1 MIEGIDKEIL
11 DEFIKE
17 TMEELE
23 GLDAQFI
30 SLEKNPK
37 DSEVINSIFRGVHS
51 IKGSS
56 SFFNLNHVRTFAHK
70 MENLLDDL
78 RKGKRAVTREVIDL
92 LLKGK
97 DSLAN
102 MFTKLAAGDMAD
114 QLLDEEKDIL
124 SAVEKMMAVPEE
136 VEKATPAEIFN
147 KIQDL
152 RKVLA
157 EDGLLETP
165 SVAALMTLVGDL
177 RRIVLGEEAM
187 SEGAVPRLGQILVE
201 HGVVSDKDVTEA
213 LSAQKKLGEILVEQ
227 GKVTPDEIAK
237 AAAEQRKKAEDVS
250 LEKVAKEAEK
260 QGDKKTSVKKTMRI
274 EEEKIDGFMDLV
286 GELIINA
293 EVFNYIQKKL
303 EMGVDLDKIV
313 SEFKNANLEFNE
325 LTFKLQRGLGE
336 VRKVSINGIFQKFPR
351 MVRDLALSM
360 GKQVDLALSGENLLV
375 DKSLYEQLEAPLN
388 HIIRNAV
395 DHGLETTSERIA
407 VGKDPVGK
415 IQISA
420 EETGGDFII
429 TIVDDGWGM
438 NAEKLKAKAIEK
450 GLISQSAADTMSDK
464 DAYRLIFMPGFST
477 AQKITDVSGRGVG
490 MDVVLTAIKEV
501 KGRVDI
507 DTALGKGSRFSLI
520 MPMSTTL
527 ITISGLLVAV
537 GKERYIIPMEWVKES
552 LRPAKE
558 QISTVKKSGEVVEIR
573 NTLYPL
579 LRLGSFF
586 GVKASKMN
594 PWDGVVMVIEK
605 DDKRCCF
612 LVDEIIEEAQVV
624 LKDLGKTF
632 RDVKGILGGAILGD
646 GKVGLALN
654 VDGIM
659 QESSLFQGS

>member
-17 TMEELE
+17 TMEELD
-23 GLDAQFI
+23 GLDAQFV
-30 SLEKNPK
+30 SLERNPK

-70 MENLLDDL
+70 MENLLDEL
-78 RKGKRAVTREVIDL
+78 RKGKRGVTREVIDIL
-92 LLKGK
+92 LRGK
-97 DSLAN
+97 DSLSN
-102 MFTKLAAGDMAD
+102 MFTKLSAGDMSD
-114 QLLDEEKDIL
+114 QLMDEDKAIL
-124 SAVEKMMAVPEE
+124 STVEGLLAASEE
-136 VEKATPAEIFN
+136 AEKVTPAQIFG

-157 EDGLLETP
+157 EDGLLDTP
-165 SVAALMTLVGDL
+165 SVAALMGLVNDL
-177 RRIVLGEEAM
+177 RRLTLGEEAM
-187 SEGAVPRLGQILVE
+187 QDGSVPRLGEILVGQ
-201 HGVVSDKDVTEA
+201 GVISDSDVAEA
-213 LSAQKKLGEILVEQ
+213 LSSQKKLGEILVEQ
-227 GKVTPDEIAK
+227 GKVTSDEIEK
-237 AAAEQRKKAEDVS
+237 AAEEQRRKADDS
-250 LEKVAKEAEK
+250 AKEKLARETEKQAEK
-260 QGDKKTSVKKTMRI
+260 KIAVKKTMRI

-303 EMGVDLDKIV
+303 MLGVDLDKIV
-313 SEFKNANLEFNE
+313 SEFRNANMEFNE
-325 LTFKLQRGLGE
+325 LTFKLQRGIGE

-360 GKQVDLALSGENLLV
+360 GKQVDLTLSGDNLLV
-375 DKSLYEQLEAPLN
+375 DKSLFEQLEAPLN
-388 HIIRNAV
+388 HLIRNAV
-395 DHGLETTSERIA
+395 DHGLETTTDRIA
-407 VGKDPVGK
+407 AGKDPIGK
-415 IQISA
+415 IHVGA

-429 TIVDDGWGM
+429 TITDDGHGM
-438 NAEKLKAKAIEK
+438 NADRLKGKAVEK
-450 GLISQSAADTMSDK
+450 GLISQSAADSMTDK
-464 DAYRLIFMPGFST
+464 EAHKIIFMPGFST
-477 AQKITDVSGRGVG
+477 AQKVTDVSGRGVG

-507 DTALGKGSRFSLI
+507 ETAPGKGSRFSLI

-537 GKERYIIPMEWVKES
+537 GAERYIIPMEWVKES
-552 LRPAKE
+552 LRPSRE
-558 QISTVKKSGEVVEIR
+558 QISTVKRRGEVVEIR

-579 LRLGSFF
+579 LRLGDFF
-586 GVKASKMN
+586 GVRAERQN

-605 DDKRCCF
+605 EDKRCCF

-646 GKVGLALN
+646 GRVGLALN
-654 VDGIM
+654 VEGIM
-659 QESSLFQGS
+659 QETSLFHEK

>member
-17 TMEELE
+17 TVEALD

-30 SLEKNPK
+30 SLERNPK

-70 MENLLDDL
+70 MENLLDEL
-78 RKGKRAVTREVIDL
+78 RKGKRNVTREAIDIL
-92 LLKGK
+92 LNGK
-97 DSLAN
+97 DSLSN
-102 MFTKLAAGDMAD
+102 MFSRLSAGDMSD
-114 QLLDEEKDIL
+114 QLLDEDKVIL
-124 SAVEKMMAVPEE
+124 SAVEAQLGAVEE
-136 VEKATPAEIFN
+136 AEKATPAQIFA

-165 SVAALMTLVGDL
+165 SVAALMGLVSDL
-177 RRIVLGEEAM
+177 RRLTLGEEAM
-187 SEGAVPRLGQILVE
+187 QDGSVPRLGEILVE
-201 HGVVSDKDVTEA
+201 QGVINNGDVAEA
-213 LSAQKKLGEILVEQ
+213 LSSQKKLGEILVEQ
-227 GKVTPDEIAK
+227 GKATFEEIEK
-237 AAAEQRKKAEDVS
+237 ATEKQRKKADDT
-250 LEKVAKEAEK
+250 AKEKLVKETEK
-260 QGDKKTSVKKTMRI
+260 QTEKKTAKKTMRI

-303 EMGVDLDKIV
+303 TLGVDLDKIV
-313 SEFKNANLEFNE
+313 SEFRNANMEFNE
-325 LTFKLQRGLGE
+325 LTFKLQRGIGE

-351 MVRDLALSM
+351 MVRDLALGM
-360 GKQVDLALSGENLLV
+360 GKQVELTLTGENLLV

-395 DHGLETTSERIA
+395 DHGLETTDQRIA
-407 VGKDPVGK
+407 VGKGPAGK
-415 IQISA
+415 IHIGA

-429 TIVDDGWGM
+429 TITDDGHGM
-438 NAEKLKAKAIEK
+438 NADKLRAKAVEK
-450 GLISQSAADTMSDK
+450 GLISQSAADSMSDK
-464 DAYRLIFMPGFST
+464 EAYKIIFMPGFST
-477 AQKITDVSGRGVG
+477 AQKVTDVSGRGVG

-501 KGRVDI
+501 KGRADI
-507 DTALGKGSRFSLI
+507 ETALGKGSTFSLI

-537 GKERYIIPMEWVKES
+537 GTERYIIPMEWVKES
-552 LRPAKE
+552 LRPSQG
-558 QISTVKKSGEVVEIR
+558 QISTVKKRGEVVEIR

-579 LRLGSFF
+579 LRLGDFF
-586 GVKASKMN
+586 GVKAKCDN

-605 DDKRCCF
+605 EDKRCCF

-632 RDVKGILGGAILGD
+632 RDIKGILGGAILGD
-646 GKVGLALN
+646 GRVGLALN
-654 VDGIM
+654 VEGIM
-659 QESSLFQGS
+659 QESSLFQGR

>member
-17 TMEELE
+17 TMEALD

-30 SLEKNPK
+30 SLERNPK

-70 MENLLDDL
+70 MENLLDEL
-78 RKGKRAVTREVIDL
+78 RKGKRNVTREIIDI

-97 DSLAN
+97 DSLSN
-102 MFTKLAAGDMAD
+102 MFTRLSTGDMSD
-114 QLLDEEKDIL
+114 HLLDEDQIIL
-124 SAVEKMMAVPEE
+124 SSVEAQLESVEE
-136 VEKATPAEIFN
+136 VEKATPVQIFAR
-147 KIQDL
+147 IQDL

-165 SVAALMTLVGDL
+165 SVAALMGMINDL
-177 RRIVLGEEAM
+177 RRLTLGEEAM
-187 SEGAVPRLGQILVE
+187 HDGSVPRLGEILVGQ
-201 HGVVSDKDVTEA
+201 GVVSNGDVAEA
-213 LSAQKKLGEILVEQ
+213 LSSQKKLGEILIEQ
-227 GKVTPDEIAK
+227 GKVTTEEIAK
-237 AAAEQRKKAEDVS
+237 ATEEQRKKADETAK
-250 LEKVAKEAEK
+250 EKLTKEAEK
-260 QGDKKTSVKKTMRI
+260 QTDKKASAKKTMRI

-303 EMGVDLDKIV
+303 TLGVDLDKIV
-313 SEFKNANLEFNE
+313 SEFRNANMEFNE
-325 LTFKLQRGLGE
+325 LTFKLQRGIGE

-351 MVRDLALSM
+351 MVRDLAMGM
-360 GKQVDLALSGENLLV
+360 GKQVDLTLTGENLLV

-395 DHGLETTSERIA
+395 DHGLETTDQRISA
-407 VGKDPVGK
+407 GKDPIGK
-415 IQISA
+415 IHVGA
-420 EETGGDFII
+420 EEIGGDFII
-429 TIVDDGWGM
+429 TIADDGHGM
-438 NAEKLKAKAIEK
+438 NADRLRAKAVEK
-450 GLISQSAADTMSDK
+450 GLISQSGADSMSDK
-464 DAYRLIFMPGFST
+464 EAYKIIFMPGFST
-477 AQKITDVSGRGVG
+477 AARITDVSGRGVG

-507 DTALGKGSRFSLI
+507 DTSPGKGSTFSLS

-537 GKERYIIPMEWVKES
+537 GTERYIIPMEWVKES
-552 LRPAKE
+552 LRPSKE
-558 QISTVKKSGEVVEIR
+558 QISTVKKKGEVVEIR

-579 LRLGSFF
+579 LRLGDFF
-586 GVKASKMN
+586 GVRAKCDN

-605 DDKRCCF
+605 EDKRCCF

-632 RDVKGILGGAILGD
+632 RDIKGILGGAILGD

-654 VDGIM
+654 VEGIM
-659 QESSLFQGS
+659 QETSLFQGR

>member
-17 TMEELE
+17 TVEALD

-30 SLEKNPK
+30 SLERNPK

-70 MENLLDDL
+70 MENLLDEL
-78 RKGKRAVTREVIDL
+78 RKGKRNVTREVIDIL
-92 LLKGK
+92 LNGK
-97 DSLAN
+97 DSLSN
-102 MFTKLAAGDMAD
+102 MFSRLSAGDMSD
-114 QLLDEEKDIL
+114 QLLDEDKVIL
-124 SAVEKMMAVPEE
+124 SAVEAQLGAVEE
-136 VEKATPAEIFN
+136 AERATPAQIFA

-165 SVAALMTLVGDL
+165 SVAALMGLVSDL
-177 RRIVLGEEAM
+177 RRLTLGEEAM
-187 SEGAVPRLGQILVE
+187 QDGSVPRLGEILVE
-201 HGVVSDKDVTEA
+201 QGVINNGDVAEA
-213 LSAQKKLGEILVEQ
+213 LSSQKKLGEILVEQ
-227 GKVTPDEIAK
+227 GKVTFEEIEK
-237 AAAEQRKKAEDVS
+237 ATEEQRKKADDT
-250 LEKVAKEAEK
+250 AKEKLVKETEK
-260 QGDKKTSVKKTMRI
+260 QTEKKTAKKTMRI

-303 EMGVDLDKIV
+303 TLGVDLDKIV
-313 SEFKNANLEFNE
+313 SEFRNANMEFNE
-325 LTFKLQRGLGE
+325 LTFKLQRGIGE

-351 MVRDLALSM
+351 MVRDLALGM
-360 GKQVDLALSGENLLV
+360 GKQVELTLTGENLLV

-395 DHGLETTSERIA
+395 DHGLETTDQRIA
-407 VGKDPVGK
+407 AGKGPVGK
-415 IQISA
+415 IHIGA

-429 TIVDDGWGM
+429 TITDDGHGM
-438 NAEKLKAKAIEK
+438 NADKLRAKAVEK
-450 GLISQSAADTMSDK
+450 GLISQSAADSMSDK
-464 DAYRLIFMPGFST
+464 EAYKIIFMPGFST
-477 AQKITDVSGRGVG
+477 AQKVTDVSGRGVG

-501 KGRVDI
+501 KGRADI
-507 DTALGKGSRFSLI
+507 ETALGKGSTFSLI

-537 GKERYIIPMEWVKES
+537 GTERYIIPMEWVKES
-552 LRPAKE
+552 LRPSQG
-558 QISTVKKSGEVVEIR
+558 QISTVKKRGEVVEIR

-579 LRLGSFF
+579 LRLGDFF
-586 GVKASKMN
+586 GVKAKCDN

-605 DDKRCCF
+605 EDKRCCF

-632 RDVKGILGGAILGD
+632 RDIKGILGGAILGD
-646 GKVGLALN
+646 GRVGLALN
-654 VDGIM
+654 VEGIM
-659 QESSLFQGS
+659 QESSLFQGR

>member
-17 TMEELE
+17 TMEALD

-30 SLEKNPK
+30 SLERNPK
-37 DSEVINSIFRGVHS
+37 DSDVINSIFRGVHS

-56 SFFNLNHVRTFAHK
+56 SFFNLDHVRSFAHK
-70 MENLLDDL
+70 FENLLDDL
-78 RKGKRAVTREVIDL
+78 RKGKRSITRDVIDL

-97 DSLAN
+97 DSLAA
-102 MFTKLAAGDMAD
+102 MFAKLLAGDMSD
-114 QLLDEEKDIL
+114 ELLAEDKAIL
-124 SAVEKMMAVPEE
+124 LSVERLMTEPESGVAE
-136 VEKATPAEIFN
+136 TPAQIFA

-152 RKVLA
+152 RKALA
-157 EDGLLETP
+157 EDGLLEKP
-165 SVAALMTLVGDL
+165 LVSALMLLVTDL
-177 RRIVLGEEAM
+177 RRLTLGEEAM
-187 SEGAVPRLGQILVE
+187 QDGSVPRLGEILVE
-201 HGVVSDKDVTEA
+201 HGVVSNGDVAEA
-213 LSAQKKLGEILVEQ
+213 LSSQKKLGEILLEQ
-227 GKVTPDEIAK
+227 GKVTPDELEK
-237 AAAEQRKKAEDVS
+237 AAGEQRKKADAT
-250 LEKVAKEAEK
+250 AKEKLAKETEK
-260 QGDKKTSVKKTMRI
+260 QTEKKSSVKKTMRI

-303 EMGVDLDKIV
+303 TLGVDLDKIV
-313 SEFKNANLEFNE
+313 SEFRNANMEFNE
-325 LTFKLQRGLGE
+325 LTFKLQRGIGE

-351 MVRDLALSM
+351 MVRDLALGM
-360 GKQVDLALSGENLLV
+360 GKQVDLTLTGDNLLV
-375 DKSLYEQLEAPLN
+375 DKSLYEQLESPLN
-388 HIIRNAV
+388 HIIRNAL
-395 DHGLETTSERIA
+395 DHGLETTDGRIA

-415 IQISA
+415 LHIGA

-429 TIVDDGWGM
+429 TITDDGHGM
-438 NAEKLKAKAIEK
+438 NADKLRAKAVEK
-450 GLISQSAADTMSDK
+450 GLISQSAADSMPDK
-464 DAYRLIFMPGFST
+464 EAYKIIFMPGFST

-501 KGRVDI
+501 RGRADI
-507 DTALGKGSRFSLI
+507 ETTLGKGSTFSLI

-537 GKERYIIPMEWVKES
+537 GTERYIIPMEWVKES
-552 LRPAKE
+552 LRPLRE
-558 QISTVKKSGEVVEIR
+558 QISTVKRKGEVVEIR

-579 LRLGSFF
+579 LRLGDFF
-586 GVKASKMN
+586 GVKAKCEN

-605 DDKRCCF
+605 EDKRCCF

-632 RDVKGILGGAILGD
+632 RDIKGILGGAILGD

-654 VDGIM
+654 VEGIM
-659 QESSLFQGS
+659 QETSLFQGR

>member
-17 TMEELE
+17 TMEELD

-30 SLEKNPK
+30 SLERNPK

-70 MENLLDDL
+70 FENLLDEL
-78 RKGKRAVTREVIDL
+78 RKGKRNVTREVIDL

-97 DSLAN
+97 DSLSN
-102 MFTKLAAGDMAD
+102 MFSKLSAGDMSD
-114 QLLDEEKDIL
+114 QLLDEDKVIL
-124 SAVEKMMAVPEE
+124 TAVEGLLAASEE
-136 VEKATPAEIFN
+136 AEKATPAQIFG

-157 EDGLLETP
+157 EDGLLDTP
-165 SVAALMTLVGDL
+165 SVAALMGLISDL
-177 RRIVLGEEAM
+177 RRLTLGEEAM
-187 SEGAVPRLGQILVE
+187 QDGSVPRLGEILVE
-201 HGVVSDKDVTEA
+201 QGVISDRDVAEA
-213 LSAQKKLGEILVEQ
+213 LSSQKKLGEILVEQ
-227 GKVTPDEIAK
+227 GKVTSEEIEK
-237 AAAEQRKKAEDVS
+237 AAEEQRKKADDSAKDKLVKETERQT
-250 LEKVAKEAEK
+250 EKKSA
-260 QGDKKTSVKKTMRI
+260 VKKTMRI

-303 EMGVDLDKIV
+303 TLGVDLDKIV
-313 SEFKNANLEFNE
+313 SEFRNANMEFNE
-325 LTFKLQRGLGE
+325 LTFKLQRGIGE

-360 GKQVDLALSGENLLV
+360 GKQVELTLSGENLLV
-375 DKSLYEQLEAPLN
+375 DKSLYEQLESPLN
-388 HIIRNAV
+388 HIIRNAL
-395 DHGLETTSERIA
+395 DHGLETTEGRIA
-407 VGKDPVGK
+407 AGKDPIGK
-415 IQISA
+415 IHVGA

-429 TIVDDGWGM
+429 TITDDGHGM
-438 NAEKLKAKAIEK
+438 NADKLKAKAVEK
-450 GLISQSAADTMSDK
+450 GLISQSAADSMTDK
-464 DAYRLIFMPGFST
+464 EAYKIIFMPGFST
-477 AQKITDVSGRGVG
+477 AQKVTDVSGRGVG

-501 KGRVDI
+501 KGKADI
-507 DTALGKGSRFSLI
+507 ETTLGKGSKFSLV

-537 GKERYIIPMEWVKES
+537 GTERYIIPMEWVKES
-552 LRPAKE
+552 LRPSQG
-558 QISTVKKSGEVVEIR
+558 QISTVKRKGEVVEIR

-579 LRLGSFF
+579 LRLGDFF
-586 GVKASKMN
+586 GVRPNRQN

-605 DDKRCCF
+605 EDKRCCF

-646 GKVGLALN
+646 GRVGLALN
-654 VDGIM
+654 VEGIM
-659 QESSLFQGS
+659 QETSLFQER